1 MVFHLRGV
9 LLGVLL
15 FVIGIIVNS
24 HLHAATFEESFWEV
38 KKSNHFAVYYKSWE
52 SNDYVNDVLSY
63 AERYYEDITEQLG
76 FRRFEFWTWEKQCK
90 IYIYPTPKEY
100 YDATGQPVWSAATAY
115 IKERTI
121 KTFVRRE
128 EFLET
133 ILPHEMA
140 HLVFREFVGYK
151 TDIPLWLDEGIAS
164 LQEKKNRK
172 SHLLIA
178 GVLVKSNVF
187 IPLPKLTR
195 IVKEGLV
202 MPGVFYA
209 EAASMIEFLLDRY
222 GKEKFV
228 AYCRYLRDNKNW
240 EEGLKIVYGFKNLS
254 DMNDK
259 WVEFLSAESRTKR

>member
-1 MVFHLRGV
+1 MTIFILCGY
-9 LLGVLL
+9 
-15 FVIGIIVNS
+15 
-24 HLHAATFEESFWEV
+24 ACAESFEGSLWEV
-38 KKSNHFAVYYKSWE
+38 KKSNHFAVYYKDSE
-52 SNDYVNDVLSY
+52 SNDYVNEVLKY
-63 AERYYEDITEQLG
+63 AEKYYEDMTEQLG

-90 IYIYPTPKEY
+90 IYIYPTAKEY
-100 YDATGQPVWSAATAY
+100 HDSTGQPEWSGAAAY
-115 IKERTI
+115 IKERAI

-140 HLVFREFVGYK
+140 HLIFREFIGYK
-151 TDIPLWLDEGIAS
+151 TDIPLWLDEGISS
-164 LQEKKNRK
+164 LQEEKNRK

-178 GVLVKSNVF
+178 KVLVKSHVF

-209 EAASMIEFLLDRY
+209 EAASVIEFLLEKY

-228 AYCRYLRDNKNW
+228 DYCRVLRDNKNW
-240 EEGLKIVYGFKNLS
+240 EAALKTVYGFKDLS
-254 DMNDK
+254 EMNDGWLK
-259 WVEFLSAESRTKR
+259 FLSEKRIDTNQ